1 MFRGYVLQD
10 KVIVDERYESA
21 VGIVSYI
28 AERTGYKITE
38 QTFREW
44 RRPGGPASFVEI
56 GSSGGSCSGRAAWT
70 MQLSLDNLCDVILP
84 DYRAKISEV
93 RRDAARKSWADG
105 SRRFTDQSGGQIIRE
120 KDEII

>member
-1 MFRGYVLQD
+1 MQD

-28 AERTGYKITE
+28 AERTGHRITE

-56 GSSGGSCSGRAAWT
+56 GSSGGTCSGRAAWT
-70 MQLSLDNLCDVILP
+70 MQSSLNNLCDVILP
-84 DYRAKISEV
+84 DYWAKISEV
-93 RRDAARKSWADG
+93 RRDAALKSWADG
-105 SRRFTDQSGGQIIRE
+105 SKRFVTNKTDQSGGQVIRE
-120 KDEII
+120 KDEIK